1 MTISHRLLYA
11 GQDCVTSLSELVF
24 CNPRECDS
32 GALVAYLVVLTL
44 KVVQICK
51 DGGDLKI

>member
-1 MTISHRLLYA
+1 MN
-11 GQDCVTSLSELVF
+11 SLSELVF